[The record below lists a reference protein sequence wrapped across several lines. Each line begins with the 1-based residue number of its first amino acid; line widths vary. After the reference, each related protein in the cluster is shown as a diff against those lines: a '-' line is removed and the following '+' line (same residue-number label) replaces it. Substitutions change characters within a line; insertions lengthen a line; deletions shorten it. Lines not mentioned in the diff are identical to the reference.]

1 MWTIVDR
8 EWRYGDTMCK
18 LFKFFQ
24 TFGLTSSTYLVV
36 AIGLD
41 RLWAIV
47 TPLSRSEAQLLSLVS
62 CLSWNKWNLDGCS
75 NLVDC
80 LLPQNNFIK
89 TKRWNFLAPI
99 GAQEMLMFGCSD
111 VWFKLVQSSQ
121 SSSFWLKSSSNQS
134 GISQQSLSTQ
144 RALREHSEST

>member
-36 AIGLD
+36 AIALD

-47 TPLSRSEAQLLSLVS
+47 TPLSRSEPLCHV
-62 CLSWNKWNLDGCS
+62 CL
-75 NLVDC
+75 
-80 LLPQNNFIK
+80 K
-89 TKRWNFLAPI
+89 TN
-99 GAQEMLMFGCSD
+99 
-111 VWFKLVQSSQ
+111 
-121 SSSFWLKSSSNQS
+121 
-134 GISQQSLSTQ
+134 
-144 RALREHSEST
+144 

>member
-36 AIGLD
+36 AIALD

-47 TPLSRSEAQLLSLVS
+47 TPLSRSEEQHVMTRVLQRETFYILKRVS
-62 CLSWNKWNLDGCS
+62 VTG
-75 NLVDC
+75 V
-80 LLPQNNFIK
+80 
-89 TKRWNFLAPI
+89 
-99 GAQEMLMFGCSD
+99 
-111 VWFKLVQSSQ
+111 
-121 SSSFWLKSSSNQS
+121 
-134 GISQQSLSTQ
+134 
-144 RALREHSEST
+144 

>member
-1 MWTIVDR
+1 MVEFLGIKLLTRSNKFILKLGKQRLTFPYFKAFFFSLFLSGELMWTIVDR

-62 CLSWNKWNLDGCS
+62 CLSTHIAVG
-75 NLVDC
+75 
-80 LLPQNNFIK
+80 
-89 TKRWNFLAPI
+89 
-99 GAQEMLMFGCSD
+99 
-111 VWFKLVQSSQ
+111 
-121 SSSFWLKSSSNQS
+121 SFC
-134 GISQQSLSTQ
+134 G
-144 RALREHSEST
+144 

>member
-36 AIGLD
+36 AIALD

-47 TPLSRSEAQLLSLVS
+47 TPLSRSHFPLLCHFHVSLLRQIKRGLFTLALGKVS
-62 CLSWNKWNLDGCS
+62 
-75 NLVDC
+75 
-80 LLPQNNFIK
+80 NFIEK
-89 TKRWNFLAPI
+89 NFVLDIP
-99 GAQEMLMFGCSD
+99 
-111 VWFKLVQSSQ
+111 
-121 SSSFWLKSSSNQS
+121 
-134 GISQQSLSTQ
+134 
-144 RALREHSEST
+144 ALEGSVC